1 MRRRWPDLGC
11 GSIERRKNY
20 QLFISVLMPV
30 TQVVIYSNIYPSNE
44 EAIFSI
50 TDTIYFVVSYGNI
63 IVYLG
68 LFDLNPLSQKQN

>member
-1 MRRRWPDLGC
+1 
-11 GSIERRKNY
+11 
-20 QLFISVLMPV
+20 MPV

>member
-1 MRRRWPDLGC
+1 M
-11 GSIERRKNY
+11 
-20 QLFISVLMPV
+20 
-30 TQVVIYSNIYPSNE
+30 YSNMHPSNE

-50 TDTIYFVVSYGNI
+50 TATDTIYFVVSYGNI